1 MTSPSKESVS
11 LFICDDIRKEEQE
24 KISMLGIYYNRV
36 ISVPKSADGTISSLC
51 FIIALNCKPGQYPIS
66 FEIIEKDDK
75 NETIFRSPAETLII
89 REGSDHGLFAAKL
102 ANIKYKDGEHG
113 DTGDFILNVKIK
125 SGEYVFPFKIKVL

>member
-36 ISVPKSADGTISSLC
+36 ISVPKNADGTISSLC
-51 FIIALNCKPGQYPIS
+51 FVIALNCKPGQYPIS

-75 NETIFRSPAETLII
+75 NETVFRSPTESLII
-89 REGSDHGLFAAKL
+89 REGGDHGLFAAKL
-102 ANIKYKDGEHG
+102 ANIKYKDSEH
-113 DTGDFILNVKIK
+113 DNTGNFIFNIKIE
-125 SGEYVFPFKIKVL
+125 SGEYVFPFKIKVI